1 MGFFLDKT
9 RKDLMDQE
17 DNILDELLHDIA
29 GLLHEYPKALE
40 GQAAALHAMGRDPE
54 LVEKLVKAADTMR
67 DSGNLY
73 LTWARHFAALAEGNT
88 DASSDEDDTEDFG
101 V

>member
-40 GQAAALHAMGRDPE
+40 RQAAALHVQRN
-54 LVEKLVKAADTMR
+54 AAD
-67 DSGNLY
+67 
-73 LTWARHFAALAEGNT
+73 ARPL
-88 DASSDEDDTEDFG
+88 
-101 V
+101 